1 MMGCFDVV
9 GSLLLPKM
17 SQGVKQG
24 LVSYKGLASRLHGG
38 SGSLYMLCALLVAD
52 KDASNLSQAVSR

>member
-1 MMGCFDVV
+1 MGCFDVV

-17 SQGVKQG
+17 SQGVKEG

-38 SGSLYMLCALLVAD
+38 SIEVGKGTAEMAAMAHFICRVLFW
-52 KDASNLSQAVSR
+52 